1 MNIREGV
8 VERMADNVCPYCGFP
23 NEAGV
28 RVCRKCRKPYSQA
41 EFSHVIT
48 DEMLLSSEPETVV
61 EKIDIDFSDEEE
73 HPKSPAGSNRGI
85 EFDSEEEVKKATQP
99 MMENKSVSRQFYAA
113 TFLQRFSSLIVDSML
128 VFIGTLII
136 WFAGISFSVTPS
148 VLMSEGTTLKIEDL
162 LVLFV
167 LLYVLFG
174 FFYSM
179 LFHYLSS
186 RTIGKMLLGLSLVE
200 KNSYRVSFYRILLRN
215 MLFILNL
222 FTLFIGFVWIIVD
235 ERGQALHDKL
245 SGTFVVGG
253 EIKK

>member
-28 RVCRKCRKPYSQA
+28 RVCKKCRKPYSQA
-41 EFSHVIT
+41 ELSHVIT
-48 DEMLLSSEPETVV
+48 DEMSLSSEPETVV
-61 EKIDIDFSDEEE
+61 EKIDIDFSGEEE
-73 HPKSPAGSNRGI
+73 HPRSPAGSGYGI
-85 EFDSEEEVKKATQP
+85 EFDSEEEGKRATQP
-99 MMENKSVSRQFYAA
+99 IENKSVSRQFYAA
-113 TFLQRFSSLIVDSML
+113 TFLQRFSSLIIDSML

-136 WFAGISFSVTPS
+136 WFAGISFSVSPAA
-148 VLMSEGTTLKIEDL
+148 LMSEGAALKMEDL
-162 LVLFV
+162 VVLFV
-167 LLYVLFG
+167 LLYALFG

-200 KNSYRVSFYRILLRN
+200 KRSYRVSFYRILLRN
-215 MLFILNL
+215 ILFILNL
-222 FTLFIGFVWIIVD
+222 FTLFIGFVWIIID

-245 SGTFVVGG
+245 SGTFVVAG
-253 EIKK
+253 EIKE